1 MPNTPD
7 SRYDTTKPWQ
17 DKPGMVRQDEADPY
31 DLRYDYM
38 GPHSSRDEALISQA
52 MSSLTI
58 PGEYLA
64 DIVRPPL
71 PQVQL
76 FRSRYGYR
84 SRELGIS
91 DIMDVDA
98 IYEEPRSDA
107 SGGIGGFDGSSRNSS
122 GNGSW

>member
-7 SRYDTTKPWQ
+7 SRYDNTRPWQ

-31 DLRYDYM
+31 DLRYDYLA
-38 GPHSSRDEALISQA
+38 PRSSRDEAL
-52 MSSLTI
+52 MSRALAANTV
-58 PGEYLA
+58 PGEFLT

-71 PQVQL
+71 PQVEL
-76 FRSRYGYR
+76 FRPRFGYR
-84 SRELGIS
+84 TRELQIS

-98 IYEEPRSDA
+98 IYDEPHSDY
-107 SGGIGGFDGSSRNSS
+107 SGGVAGFEGTSRNSS